1 MSKGK
6 SVFKSSGISNN
17 PITLSVEPKKNKTVS
32 IGPTYTDTGEISTD
46 DVADRRK
53 LFPGAISLFRD
64 PNDVHNDDVHGDPE
78 ELFLTSKDKKDLTE
92 KKNNMFQ
99 NWLDPDSFNNLRNYA
114 KTGNLNKGEY
124 GTEGRVNIVRILNGK
139 PVGSALTPADIK
151 NTKDYEYRVK
161 ICNIGKACVT
171 YVVAGAF
178 LARQL
183 GILGGKGTRR
193 SKGTSRV
200 KNRKYGK
207 TRKNKSRKYIKK

>member
-1 MSKGK
+1 MSNRGK
-6 SVFKSSGISNN
+6 SALKSSGISKN
-17 PITLSVEPKKNKTVS
+17 PITLSVEPKKNKKVS

-53 LFPGAISLFRD
+53 LFPGAISVVRD

-99 NWLDPDSFNNLRNYA
+99 NWLDPDSFDKLKKYA
-114 KTGNLNKGEY
+114 NTDNLNKGEY
-124 GTEGRVNIVRILNGK
+124 DTEGKVNIVRILNGK

-161 ICNIGKACVT
+161 ICNKAKACVT

-183 GILGGKGTRR
+183 GILGGKRTR
-193 SKGTSRV
+193 RV
-200 KNRKYGK
+200 KNIKHGK